1 MQVTINLG
9 GGEIILVSEKP
20 VNNLKWHHVHVQRN
34 MEQVLLRV
42 DSEPAM
48 VTYGPSGSTQLDTEP
63 IIYLG
68 VPKAEPKDL
77 IKDAL
82 DSFVGCIKEFK
93 FNSHFVNLPVSEDSQ
108 RSCG

>member
-1 MQVTINLG
+1 MQTVFPFSQCRQFLNNHISTYFPHHHLG
-9 GGEIILVSEKP
+9 LFFFHS
-20 VNNLKWHHVHVQRN
+20 RN

-68 VPKAEPKDL
+68 MV
-77 IKDAL
+77 
-82 DSFVGCIKEFK
+82 
-93 FNSHFVNLPVSEDSQ
+93 
-108 RSCG
+108 